1 MGGAPRGFD
10 RGGCPRGEGDPLPPV
25 AACPAARPRR
35 KRASARVSE
44 TERKV
49 RFGKTDVY
57 FYPVDGEI
65 SATSLTSE
73 IDSTVM
79 KD

>member
-1 MGGAPRGFD
+1 M
-10 RGGCPRGEGDPLPPV
+10 
-25 AACPAARPRR
+25 
-35 KRASARVSE
+35 SE

-65 SATSLTSE
+65 SAMSLTRE
-73 IDSTVM
+73 IDITVM